1 MTRKN
6 LFRLRIIAG
15 IVVFCALGGGYIF
28 LDQSGVLEQLLDVR
42 RFEALIESL
51 GSAGPVLV
59 VGLMTVAI
67 VMSPIPS
74 APIAL
79 ASGAAYGH
87 LWGTLYVAVG
97 SEAGALLAFGLA
109 RLLGYGAVQ
118 SMLKAKSSSTF
129 LNRFLQSQN
138 ALTAIVFASRLMPF
152 LSFDVI
158 SYAAGLSPLK
168 TWRFA
173 VATLLGIV
181 PASFVLA
188 HFGDTLATGGA
199 RELFLTSLILGLI
212 TVAPIAWKFTPARYP
227 ARVTRFLKLKKAGGS
242 LLHSRPNG
250 AVNSAKQRR

>member
-1 MTRKN
+1 MTRKS
-6 LFRLRIIAG
+6 LFRLQIIAG
-15 IVVFCALGGGYIF
+15 IVAFCALAGGYFF
-28 LDQSGVLEQLLDVR
+28 LRQTGVLEQFLDVG

-87 LWGTLYVAVG
+87 VWGTLYVAIG
-97 SEAGALLAFGLA
+97 SEAGALVAFGLA
-109 RLLGYGAVQ
+109 RLFGYGAVKSLLQ
-118 SMLKAKSSSTF
+118 AKPSSTF
-129 LNRFLQSQN
+129 LNRFFQSQN
-138 ALTAIVFASRLMPF
+138 TLTAVVFATRLMPF

-173 VATLLGIV
+173 LATLLGIV

-188 HFGDTLATGGA
+188 HFGDTMATGGT
-199 RELFLTSLILGLI
+199 RELFFTTLILGLI
-212 TVAPIAWKFTPARYP
+212 TVAPIAWKFTPAQYR
-227 ARVTRFLKLKKAGGS
+227 ARVSRFLKLK
-242 LLHSRPNG
+242 
-250 AVNSAKQRR
+250 